1 MWETARDTDT
11 ALALRSVTSVLCNER
26 GREAC
31 GHGNVPLLNAYHGG
45 AASSAANVAAVTM
58 SLRFSAEN
66 WVNSEVH
73 FKRISESYA
82 LNIQLFHERLH

>member
-1 MWETARDTDT
+1 MWETARDS
-11 ALALRSVTSVLCNER
+11 ALAPRRVTSVFVQRER

-45 AASSAANVAAVTM
+45 AANSAANVAAVTM
-58 SLRFSAEN
+58 SLRVSAEN

-73 FKRISESYA
+73 FERISKSCA
-82 LNIQLFHERLH
+82 MNITTIS